1 MDFHLDRTFDPAG
14 HFYTVAFAGEG
25 VVTQKG
31 SQWTNTQT
39 ISGVKGDDF
48 DPTIAVDASGSVYI
62 VYMTYDTINQY
73 ITIIKYNANGV
84 QQWIRQ
90 RAVVMTAETVGT
102 DLNPSIVFDGALYIS
117 YDTVLSSSEREV
129 IIIKLGSNGNKLWDA
144 AFGTLPASCRSNVT
158 AHGGTIIVARSTPSQ
173 SIIVAAYD
181 GDARI
186 LQWETTVDNAGGFPV
201 CIVDP
206 HTSAIVCSYT
216 TINGRVGSVRL
227 GVNGNLLW
235 KTNTTLST
243 SIAETAPTTDVYGNV
258 FVGSTGQNE
267 TVAVQKF
274 NGVTGAVIWTKTVPV
289 PAIRPATYWR
299 ATGDAVYVSY
309 VVPGTHQLGS
319 HVFDNA
325 PPLLTF
331 AARGGEATGGSEA
344 ATVTCFFANA
354 MVLTPSGYKKI
365 SHLVYNELVVTGDG
379 RHVPVRGVRI
389 SRVLASVVTNP
400 YVIPRRMY
408 GATRRVLISPEHRV
422 DVGGGVMVRA
432 RDIGLQQEERHG
444 VLLYY
449 NVELPDWRRDTL
461 VVSGVIVES
470 LAPVRRVALTLDE
483 FAAAMAL
490 RGPITPQL
498 LERVRQTCRLLTDG
512 RVEVPVFRR

>member
-1 MDFHLDRTFDPAG
+1 MDFHLDRMFDPAG

-31 SQWTNTQT
+31 SQWTNTQPIT
-39 ISGVKGDDF
+39 GAKGDDF

-73 ITIIKYNANGV
+73 ITIIKYNADGV

-90 RAVVMTAETVGT
+90 RAVVMTRGDATVGT

-117 YDTVLSSSEREV
+117 YDAVLSTGEREV
-129 IIIKLGSNGNKLWDA
+129 IIIKLDSNGNKLWDA

-158 AHGGTIIVARSTPSQ
+158 AHGGTIIVARSTPTQ
-173 SIIVAAYD
+173 SIIFAAYD
-181 GDARI
+181 GDSRI
-186 LQWETTVDNAGGFPV
+186 LQWETTVDDAGGFPV

-216 TINGRVGSVRL
+216 TIDGRVGSVRL
-227 GVNGNLLW
+227 GANGTLLW
-235 KTNTTLST
+235 KTNTTQSA
-243 SIAETAPTTDVYGNV
+243 SIAETAPMMDVFGNV

-289 PAIRPATYWR
+289 PAIRPAIYWR
-299 ATGDAVYVSY
+299 TAEDAVRVSY

-331 AARGGEATGGSEA
+331 AARSGSEPA

-389 SRVLASVVTNP
+389 SRVLASAETNP

-498 LERVRQTCRLLTDG
+498 LERVRQTCRLLSDG
-512 RVEVPVFRR
+512 RVEVPVLRR